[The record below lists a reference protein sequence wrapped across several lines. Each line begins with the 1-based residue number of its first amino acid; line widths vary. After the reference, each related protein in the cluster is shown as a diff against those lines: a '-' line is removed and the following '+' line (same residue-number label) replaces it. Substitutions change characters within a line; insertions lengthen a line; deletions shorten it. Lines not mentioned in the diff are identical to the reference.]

1 MDVGRGPIQPT
12 QAGFT
17 AGRDRG
23 KRLIDLVGNG
33 GGELAQHRDARGM
46 GEVRPQ
52 ASQLFFRSDL
62 LGHVNHADESDRQA
76 LARLWPSGKE
86 QRIDDAAPSCL

>member
-1 MDVGRGPIQPT
+1 MDVGCGSIQPA

-33 GGELAQHRDARGM
+33 GGEFA
-46 GEVRPQ
+46 
-52 ASQLFFRSDL
+52 
-62 LGHVNHADESDRQA
+62 
-76 LARLWPSGKE
+76 
-86 QRIDDAAPSCL
+86 